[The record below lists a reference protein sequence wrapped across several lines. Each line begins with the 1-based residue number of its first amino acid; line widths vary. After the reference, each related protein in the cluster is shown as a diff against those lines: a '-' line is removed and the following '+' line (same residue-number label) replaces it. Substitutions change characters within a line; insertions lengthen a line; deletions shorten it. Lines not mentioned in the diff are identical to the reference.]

1 MSKIPNLF
9 SGRDRRPN
17 LDKRFGTPQTE
28 QPIGSISMISAVFDY
43 RQSVVVNGWFDRE
56 TFNAIKIK
64 FMYQITIK
72 HGRLS
77 AWIASWTKMTTKVL
91 LNVTKQDNKS
101 WASPCVCA
109 PCGFPDEVAHFGTGI
124 GSESRRSKWDQMLV
138 CFWREAGGNQCDDSF
153 SRCFLL
159 ILRWV

>member
-1 MSKIPNLF
+1 MCRKFQTFFLVGTGGLILTNDLERHKPSNQL
-9 SGRDRRPN
+9 DRSRWSP
-17 LDKRFGTPQTE
+17 
-28 QPIGSISMISAVFDY
+28 VFDY
-43 RQSVVVNGWFDRE
+43 QQSVVVDGWFGRE

-77 AWIASWTKMTTKVL
+77 AWMPSWTKTTTKVL

-109 PCGFPDEVAHFGTGI
+109 PCGFPDEVAHFGTG
-124 GSESRRSKWDQMLV
+124 SESRRSKWDQILV
-138 CFWREAGGNQCDDSF
+138 CFWREARRPVVISAMTALVVVSC
-153 SRCFLL
+153 
-159 ILRWV
+159 